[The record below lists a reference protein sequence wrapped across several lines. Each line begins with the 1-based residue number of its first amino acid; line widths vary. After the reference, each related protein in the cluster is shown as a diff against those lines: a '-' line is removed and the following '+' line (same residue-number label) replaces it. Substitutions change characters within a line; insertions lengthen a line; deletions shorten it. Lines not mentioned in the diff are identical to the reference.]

1 MVRNLMIKSLLFR
14 FMDFSVGMFLCL
26 FNLGPLAI
34 LFLLSISEEWGTVF
48 NFDFTF
54 KWLISV
60 PVLFK
65 SAILWSFFFAIITMF
80 GTLVIAAAISYGI
93 LTGKFKGGLLIDAI
107 IMMPLTISH
116 VVIGLGLIVA
126 YKSPPI
132 QLHGTIW
139 LIIFG
144 HFIIAVPY
152 AYRTIKAMLETV
164 DLSLIEAAVSLG
176 ASERIAFLKVILPI
190 AAPGLIACSVIS
202 FIISF
207 ESYALTMM
215 VAPERIQ
222 TIPIQLF
229 HYLYAETGGYT
240 NYSIAAAISLY
251 MIFCIFG
258 LNIVI
263 KLITGR
269 SWHEK
274 MTA

>member
-1 MVRNLMIKSLLFR
+1 
-14 FMDFSVGMFLCL
+14 MFLVF
-26 FNLGPLAI
+26 FNLAPLAI
-34 LFLLSISEEWGTVF
+34 LILLSISKEWGTAF
-48 NFDFTF
+48 KWDFTLE
-54 KWLISV
+54 WILTV

-65 SAILWSFFFAIITMF
+65 SSMMWSLLFATITMF
-80 GTLVIAAAISYGI
+80 GTLFISAAISYGI
-93 LTGKFKGGLLIDAI
+93 LTGKFKGSLLIDAI

-126 YKSPPI
+126 YKSPPLK
-132 QLHGTIW
+132 LHGTIW
-139 LIIFG
+139 IIIFG

-152 AYRTIKAMLETV
+152 AYRTIKAMLESI
-164 DLSLIEAAVSLG
+164 DLSLVEAAVSLG
-176 ASERIAFLKVILPI
+176 ASEPVAFVRVILPL

-240 NYSIAAAISLY
+240 NYSIASAMSVY

-258 LNIVI
+258 LNLII

-274 MTA
+274 ITV